1 LLKPRVTEVVVCNP
15 RKAALLKDG
24 SKGDRID
31 AYKLA
36 ELLYMNRIKSVYH
49 GEHGL
54 RTMKELARSY
64 LTISADL
71 TRVMNR
77 LKSLY
82 RSWGIPCAGTEVYAP
97 RYRAE
102 WLGKIR
108 EAGVRRRAEHYYQQ
122 LGHAATAQG
131 SAAGFVGGSQE
142 ARGVETAAPD

>member
-1 LLKPRVTEVVVCNP
+1 
-15 RKAALLKDG
+15 
-24 SKGDRID
+24 
-31 AYKLA
+31 
-36 ELLYMNRIKSVYH
+36 MNRVKSVYH

-82 RSWGIPCAGTEVYAP
+82 RSWGIPCVGTEVYAP

-108 EAGVRRRAEHYYQQ
+108 EAGVRRRTDTTTSSSMSCICCALDRPFCEIDGVPLDYLQ
-122 LGHAATAQG
+122 LE
-131 SAAGFVGGSQE
+131 V
-142 ARGVETAAPD
+142 